1 MKRVLAVAL
10 FVIILLAMLN
20 ACGTNIQIIDTT
32 WRYSYG
38 YVYLGGE
45 KIAEGK
51 VDSWLDFE
59 NSDMIQVKIDG
70 KVYLTHSANVVLVG

>member
-1 MKRVLAVAL
+1 MKRAICLALAAL
-10 FVIILLAMLN
+10 ALLMILSGCETNMAML
-20 ACGTNIQIIDTT
+20 DTA
-32 WRYSYG
+32 WKFSYG

-59 NSDMIQVKIDG
+59 NSDMIQVKING